1 MRRLSDAQLFNFEGP
16 IGAALDVDV
25 GVLLLAAPGG
35 VQLVAQAQ
43 QHVRCGLRGARGW
56 SQNSYRECANDRRD
70 CATRT
75 GYLIF
80 STRQANV
87 RYIHRWGEKVS
98 RLGYLIGT
106 STIFSTVVATEFAI
120 DP

>member
-1 MRRLSDAQLFNFEGP
+1 
-16 IGAALDVDV
+16 
-25 GVLLLAAPGG
+25 
-35 VQLVAQAQ
+35 
-43 QHVRCGLRGARGW
+43 
-56 SQNSYRECANDRRD
+56 
-70 CATRT
+70 
-75 GYLIF
+75 LIF